1 MVATMNEEKKQAELL
16 ARRTELVDRKLK
28 ELNDKEVAE
37 FQKILRTYRYV
48 YDKLLWTKK
57 YLLALDS
64 KLEANQKSILMEL
77 ITRERYKS
85 HQDFLE
91 KITLELKI
99 DFYELELEKI
109 GITYVQYQ
117 KEFQLI
123 RDNLNNPNL
132 SEEEESQ
139 QDLISNLYSVSL
151 KIKVLQQM
159 GISFV

>member
-1 MVATMNEEKKQAELL
+1 MVATMNEDKKESELL
-16 ARRTELVDRKLK
+16 ARRTELVDKKLK
-28 ELNDKEVAE
+28 ELNDKELAE

-48 YDKLLWTKK
+48 YDKLFWTKER
-57 YLLALDS
+57 LLALDS

-85 HQDFLE
+85 HQDFLQ
-91 KITLELKI
+91 KITLELKK

-139 QDLISNLYSVSL
+139 QNLISNLYGVSL